1 MDAWA
6 AATGVGVAMWGGLIN
21 YLPQL
26 SISAK
31 DLKEDHQFIVR
42 TSMIHRG
49 KALERL
55 LGEHR
60 DRELFAQ
67 ESEEHS
73 IYTRTVQ
80 SLDALTRASAQASR
94 ICCLCDW
101 LRMVLYLAIVSA
113 LATVLIGFAAGVE
126 VGVIVLLLIAVFV
139 VETAAGLIMS
149 LSAQRLRRL
158 ASSDL
163 FVVGQK

>member
-1 MDAWA
+1 
-6 AATGVGVAMWGGLIN
+6 
-21 YLPQL
+21 
-26 SISAK
+26 
-31 DLKEDHQFIVR
+31 
-42 TSMIHRG
+42 
-49 KALERL
+49 
-55 LGEHR
+55 
-60 DRELFAQ
+60 
-67 ESEEHS
+67 
-73 IYTRTVQ
+73 
-80 SLDALTRASAQASR
+80 
-94 ICCLCDW
+94 
-101 LRMVLYLAIVSA
+101 MVLYLAIVSA